1 MNFKYYHTERLIILI
16 LSLTLVISPISNF
29 IEGKIAAD
37 NTINIL
43 YGYIGIFSTISIL
56 SLILLLI
63 NNYLWQFRAFKWLVN
78 IPNLNGRYQGQL
90 VSTFIDAASNQQTR
104 KTCVIEIKQ
113 NASKIKLHSYYG
125 DLNSHQQTS
134 QAESVSEE
142 IIEQSNGIFEVFYI
156 FSNSACA
163 LETQL
168 NNHIGT
174 CSLKYFSDT
183 KILKGEYYNQRGLK
197 GTIKVSFLQSKL
209 LGRLNA

>member
-16 LSLTLVISPISNF
+16 LSLTLVITPLSNY
-29 IEGKIAAD
+29 IEEKIATNKA
-37 NTINIL
+37 INIL

-56 SLILLLI
+56 TLALLVI
-63 NNYLWQFRAFKWLVN
+63 NNYLWQFKAFKWLVN
-78 IPNLNGRYQGQL
+78 MPNLNGRYQGEL
-90 VSTFIDAASNQQTR
+90 VSTFIDTTTNQQTR
-104 KTCVIEIKQ
+104 KRCVIEVKQ

-125 DLNSHQQTS
+125 DLNSLQQTS

-156 FSNSACA
+156 FTNSASA

-183 KILKGEYYNQRGLK
+183 KILEGEYYNQRGLK

-209 LGRLNA
+209 LGRLNV